1 VKKWFGQR
9 ERVFLWT
16 MEGMSDL
23 VWVAFA
29 EFTFVAF
36 QIFV

>member
-1 VKKWFGQR
+1 
-9 ERVFLWT
+9 

-29 EFTFVAF
+29 EFTYVAF